1 MRKTRL
7 FVFAVLMVS
16 LMAFGFMIQGG
27 PVVAQD
33 GVTLTLLHN
42 SDGES
47 ALLSTTNTVAAGGPF
62 GNTEDVDLLVGGVA
76 NFKTLMDEQ
85 IAEARAGEH
94 SVVSVYAG
102 DAFLAS
108 SVLVCSLPPLNQP
121 IYDAIAQ
128 RQMPYDAHVIGNHEF
143 DFNPDFL
150 ERFIREFDAGS
161 GLTQPFL
168 SSNLDFSAEAG
179 FADLI
184 DEDGLIDEV
193 VEDNRPLAHSM
204 LYVDPVTNETFGI
217 VGATTPDLRTIS
229 SPRDVVVLD
238 LPATIAAVQAE
249 IDRLEGLGVNKI
261 IFTSHL
267 QDLQND
273 MALIGE
279 LSGVDIAVGGGG
291 DEVLVNP
298 TMPAEDQLLPG
309 EDSAIFG
316 DYPYE
321 VEDKDGNIVYLVT
334 TKGNY
339 KYLGRLDVEF
349 DDDGV
354 VTSILAEA
362 SYPRRNIPDTAENA
376 GAIAAL
382 GLTDIYEPDAD
393 IITSVID
400 PVLECTDGFKNTI
413 LAYSEVI
420 LDVSRN
426 SVRGREVNGGN
437 LVTDAF
443 LYAYETLGE
452 VSGVETLGENPA
464 VAVQNGGGIRQNA
477 GDSLTGEISRQNTL
491 DVLPFT
497 NDVIV
502 IENMTP
508 ELLKEVMEFSVAG
521 FLPSGGFL
529 QVAGMRV
536 VYDLGQPVGYRVLSL
551 ELMDGTDIVVDG
563 AIADDAPDV
572 NFVTNHFTAEGGDG
586 YEMLADQPTVALGDG
601 AAKISYERALVLY
614 LTESEEDFP
623 IGSTGYPTIQED
635 DPRYQPNG
643 EGRIVFETTYRALFP
658 ITLAT
663 NVTDEN

>member
-7 FVFAVLMVS
+7 FLFAVLVIS
-16 LMAFGFMIQGG
+16 LMSFGLMIQGG

-33 GVTLTLLHN
+33 GATLTLLHN

-47 ALLSTTNTVAAGGPF
+47 ALLSTTNTVAAGGPY

-76 NFKTLMDEQ
+76 SFKTLMDEE
-85 IAEARAGEH
+85 IADARSADH
-94 SVVSVYAG
+94 SVMTVYAG

-128 RQMPYDAHVIGNHEF
+128 RQMPYDAHIIGNHEF

-150 ERFIREFDAGS
+150 EKFIRAFDGGS

-168 SSNLDFSAEAG
+168 SANLDFSAEPG

-184 DEDGLIDEV
+184 DEDGLIDEI

-204 LYVDPVTNETFGI
+204 LYVDPVTGETFGI

-238 LPATIAAVQAE
+238 LPATIVAVQAE
-249 IDRLEGLGVNKI
+249 IDRLEGMGVNKI

-291 DEVLVNP
+291 DEVLVNSALP
-298 TMPAEDQLLPG
+298 VEDQLLPG
-309 EDSAIFG
+309 EDSSIFG

-321 VEDKDGNIVYLVT
+321 VEDKDGETVYLVT

-354 VTSILAEA
+354 VTSILADS

-376 GAIAAL
+376 GAITAL
-382 GLTDIYEPDAD
+382 GVADVTEPDAALV
-393 IITSVID
+393 TSVIE
-400 PVLECTDGFKNTI
+400 PVLACTEDFKNTI
-413 LAYSEVI
+413 LAYSEVV

-426 SVRGREVNGGN
+426 GNRGQETNGGN
-437 LVTDAF
+437 LITDSF

-452 VSGVETLGENPA
+452 VSGVETLGDNPA

-477 GDSLTGEISRQNTL
+477 GEFLTGEISRQNTL

-502 IENMTP
+502 IESMAP

-536 VYDLGQPVGYRVLSL
+536 VYDLGQPVGHRVVSL
-551 ELMDGTDIVVDG
+551 ELMDGTPIVVDG
-563 AIADDAPDV
+563 AVADDAPVV

-586 YEMLADQPTVALGDG
+586 YEMLIDQPTVALGDG
-601 AAKISYERALVLY
+601 SAKISYERALVLY
-614 LTESEEDFP
+614 LTESDADFP
-623 IGSTGYPTIQED
+623 IGDTGLPTIQEE
-635 DPRYQPNG
+635 DPRYQPEG
-643 EGRIVFETTYRALFP
+643 EGRIVFDTTYLSFFP
-658 ITLAT
+658 VSIA
-663 NVTDEN
+663 E

>member
-7 FVFAVLMVS
+7 FLFAVLVIS
-16 LMAFGFMIQGG
+16 LMSFGLMIQGG
-27 PVVAQD
+27 PAVAQD

-47 ALLSTTNTVAAGGPF
+47 ALLSTTNTVAADGPF
-62 GNTEDVDLLVGGVA
+62 ENAEDVDLLVGGVA
-76 NFKTLMDEQ
+76 SFKTLMDEQ
-85 IAEARAGEH
+85 IADARSADH
-94 SVVSVYAG
+94 SVMTVYAG

-108 SVLVCSLPPLNQP
+108 SILVCSLPPLNQP

-128 RQMPYDAHVIGNHEF
+128 RQMPYDAHIIGNHEF

-150 ERFIREFDAGS
+150 ERFIREFDDGG

-168 SSNLDFSAEAG
+168 SSNLDFSAEPG
-179 FADLI
+179 FDDLV
-184 DEDGLIDEV
+184 DADGLIDEV

-204 LYVDPVTNETFGI
+204 IYVDPETNETFGI

-229 SPRDVVVLD
+229 SPRDVVILD
-238 LPATIAAVQAE
+238 LPATILAVQAE
-249 IDRLEGLGVNKI
+249 IDNLESMGVNKI

-273 MALIGE
+273 IALLGE
-279 LSGVDIAVGGGG
+279 LSGVDVAVGGGG

-298 TMPAEDQLLPG
+298 TLPEEDQLLPG
-309 EDSAIFG
+309 EDSTIFG

-321 VEDKDGNIVYLVT
+321 VEDKDGNTVYLVT

-339 KYLGRLDVEF
+339 KYLGRLDIEF

-354 VTSILAEA
+354 VTSILTDS

-376 GAIAAL
+376 DAITAL
-382 GLTDIYEPDAD
+382 GVTDVSELDAA
-393 IITSVID
+393 IVSSVIE
-400 PVLECTDGFKNTI
+400 PVLECTEGFQNTI
-413 LAYSEVI
+413 LAYSEVV

-426 SVRGREVNGGN
+426 GNRGREANGGN

-477 GDSLTGEISRQNTL
+477 GEFLTGEISRQNTL

-502 IENMTP
+502 IENMEP

-536 VYDLGQPVGYRVLSL
+536 VYDLGQPVGYRVTSL
-551 ELMDGTDIVVDG
+551 ELMDGTPIVVDG
-563 AIADDAPDV
+563 LIADDAPVV

-586 YEMLADQPTVALGDG
+586 YDMLADQPTVALGDG
-601 AAKISYERALVLY
+601 AAKISYERALVIY

-623 IGSTGYPTIQED
+623 IGENNLPTIQEE
-635 DPRYQPNG
+635 DPRYQPEG
-643 EGRIVFETTYRALFP
+643 EGRIIFDTTYLSYIP
-658 ITLAT
+658 ITIA
-663 NVTDEN
+663 E

>member
-7 FVFAVLMVS
+7 FLFAVLVIS
-16 LMAFGFMIQGG
+16 LFAFGLTLQGG
-27 PVVAQD
+27 PVSAQD
-33 GVTLTLLHN
+33 SVVLTLLHN

-47 ALLSTTNTVAAGGPF
+47 ALLSTTNTVAAGGPY

-76 NFKTLMDEQ
+76 NFKTLMDAQ
-85 IAEARAGEH
+85 IADARAGDN
-94 SVVSVYAG
+94 SVMTVYAG

-128 RQMPYDAHVIGNHEF
+128 RQMPYDAHIIGNHEF

-150 ERFIREFDAGS
+150 EQFIRTFDDGG

-168 SSNLDFSAEAG
+168 SANLDFSAEPG

-184 DEDGLIDEV
+184 DADGLIDEM
-193 VEDNRPLAHSM
+193 VEDDRPLAHSM
-204 LYVDPVTNETFGI
+204 IYVDPVTNETFGL
-217 VGATTPDLRTIS
+217 VGSTTPDLVTIS

-238 LPATIAAVQAE
+238 LPATIIAVQAE
-249 IDRLEGLGVNKI
+249 IDRLESMGVNKI

-273 MALIGE
+273 IALLGE

-291 DEVLVNP
+291 DEILLNSSVD
-298 TMPAEDQLLPG
+298 EIDQILPG
-309 EDSAIFG
+309 ENSPVFG
-316 DYPYE
+316 EYPYE
-321 VEDKDGNIVYLVT
+321 VEDKDGNTVYLVT

-349 DDDGV
+349 DDGGV
-354 VTSILAEA
+354 VTAIDLNN
-362 SYPRRNIPDTAENA
+362 SYPRPNIPDTAENA
-376 GAIAAL
+376 DAIAAL
-382 GLTDIYEPDAD
+382 GLTDVYEPDAA
-393 IITSVID
+393 IVTSVID
-400 PVLECTDGFKNTI
+400 PVVECTQGFQETV

-420 LDVSRN
+420 LDVSRDAN
-426 SVRGREVNGGN
+426 RGREANGGN
-437 LVTDAF
+437 LITDAF

-452 VSGVETLGENPA
+452 VSGVETLGDNPV

-477 GDSLTGEISRQNTL
+477 GDFLTGEITRQNTL

-502 IENMTP
+502 IESMSP

-529 QVAGMRV
+529 QVGGMRV
-536 VYDLGQPVGYRVLSL
+536 VYDLGQPPGYRVTSL
-551 ELMDGTDIVVDG
+551 ELMDGTPIVTDGEIVDG
-563 AIADDAPDV
+563 APAV
-572 NFVTNHFTAEGGDG
+572 NFVTNNFTAAGGDG
-586 YEMLADQPTVALGDG
+586 YDMLVDQPTIALGDG
-601 AAKISYERALVLY
+601 TAKISYERALVLY
-614 LTESEEDFP
+614 LTESSEDFP
-623 IGSTGYPTIQED
+623 IGDTGLPTIQAD
-635 DPRYQPNG
+635 DPRYQPEG
-643 EGRIVFETTYRALFP
+643 EGRIVFDTMYRSMFP
-658 ITLAT
+658 A
-663 NVTDEN
+663 VFSD